1 VATTVLP
8 LPSQVIDQP
17 GVLGAF
23 AGTVDAFETDEAT
36 TRHENYLL

>member
-1 VATTVLP
+1 ML
-8 LPSQVIDQP
+8 DQP
-17 GVLGAF
+17 RVLGTF